1 MNDSLS
7 HGEGNGDTIRVLYVG
22 PLADELAAGLPFEE
36 AMSFRTVSRSAAAVD
51 AIGPEIDCVVAAHDP
66 PAVDARRFLDR
77 LRSDG
82 YEQPFILY
90 GPRVRASV
98 VEAVLSSGGD
108 YLCSDSDTAARSA
121 LALRIRKTVESE
133 RTRADLD
140 RMSRAMNQA
149 PVGITIGDAMVEDE
163 PLVYVNDQFERVTRY
178 ERPAVLGRNCR
189 FLQGE
194 GTDGE
199 TVDRIRTAIEN
210 EEPVSVEL
218 LNYRRDGTPF
228 WNQLDIA
235 PVHNDGEVTH
245 YFGFQKDV
253 TERKALEEALQ
264 ERIELQDRFA
274 SVVSHDLRNPLTIA
288 QGRLEMARENR
299 DDEDLSAVADALH
312 RMDGIIDGVL
322 KIARH
327 GVAIR
332 DPERLD
338 LAAIAREAGSL
349 VGIRPEIDEELPT
362 VEGDS
367 ERVRTLFENL
377 LRNSKDH
384 AGETPTIRVGPR
396 DGGFYVE
403 DDGPGIPEGDRESV
417 FEWGVTTADDGTG
430 YGLAVVRTIAR
441 AHGWEVSVTDGSTGG
456 ARFEFAVGAR
466 PSVGS

>member
-7 HGEGNGDTIRVLYVG
+7 HGEDDGTTIEVLYVG
-22 PLADELAAGLPFEE
+22 PLADELATGLPSKEP
-36 AMSFRTVSRSAAAVD
+36 MSFRTVSQSESAVD

-82 YEQPFILY
+82 HEQPFILY

-98 VEAVLSSGGD
+98 VEEILASGGD
-108 YLCSDSDTAARSA
+108 YLCSDSDTTARSA
-121 LALRIRKTVESE
+121 LAVRIRKTVESE
-133 RTRADLD
+133 RARTDLE
-140 RMSRAMNQA
+140 RKSRAMNQA
-149 PVGITIGDAMVEDE
+149 PVGITIGDATVEDE
-163 PLVYVNDQFERVTRY
+163 PLVYVNKQFERVTGYDRS
-178 ERPAVLGRNCR
+178 AVLGRNCR
-189 FLQGE
+189 FLQGA
-194 GTDGE
+194 GTDEE
-199 TVDRIRTAIEN
+199 TVDRLRTAIEN
-210 EEPVSVEL
+210 RESVSVEL
-218 LNYRRDGTPF
+218 LNYRADGTPF
-228 WNQLDIA
+228 WNQLDLA
-235 PVHNDGEVTH
+235 PVRNDGEVTH

-253 TERKALEEALQ
+253 TERKSLEEALQ
-264 ERIELQDRFA
+264 EQIELQDRFA

-288 QGRLEMARENR
+288 EGRLEMARENR
-299 DDEDLSAVADALH
+299 DDEDLSAVADALD

-338 LAAIAREAGSL
+338 LAAIVREAGSS
-349 VGIRPEIDEELPT
+349 VGIRPEIDEELPS
-362 VEGDS
+362 VEGDP

-384 AGETPTIRVGPR
+384 AGETPTVRVGPHE
-396 DGGFYVE
+396 DGFYVE
-403 DDGPGIPEGDRESV
+403 DDGPGIPENDRGSV

-441 AHGWEVSVTDGSTGG
+441 AHGWEVSVSDGSTGG
-456 ARFEFAVGAR
+456 VRFEFAVDAR
-466 PSVGS
+466 PSV